1 MARDEARRHG
11 HGHHHHHERSW
22 DYSWDGDMAEFFLE
36 QAHFDAD
43 RRYPPVAA
51 KVKELVDGVQTPVIL
66 DLGCGPAMLLPH
78 LGRALPRARLVG
90 IDPSSSMLTLA
101 RRVLGEEQG
110 NHQLMEGRAEDI
122 PMEDSSVD
130 LVVALKNLHEWENA
144 PKGMSE
150 VVRVLRP
157 GGVLLLKDSNKA
169 YPYWR
174 LRLFVGWLRLT
185 KGRVATHG
193 YLGPY
198 PDAYRPEQVD
208 ALLEEAGLRVEEADR
223 RSVEFTYVARR
234 P

>member
-1 MARDEARRHG
+1 
-11 HGHHHHHERSW
+11 
-22 DYSWDGDMAEFFLE
+22 
-36 QAHFDAD
+36 
-43 RRYPPVAA
+43 
-51 KVKELVDGVQTPVIL
+51 
-66 DLGCGPAMLLPH
+66 MLLPH
-78 LGRALPRARLVG
+78 LDRALPGARLVG
-90 IDPSSSMLTLA
+90 LDPSPSMLALA
-101 RRVLGEEQG
+101 RRVLGEEEG
-110 NHQLMEGRAEDI
+110 DYELVEGRAEDI

-130 LVVALKNLHEWENA
+130 LVVALKNLHEWEDA

-157 GGVLLLKDSNKA
+157 GGVLFLKDSNRA

-174 LRLFVGWLRLT
+174 LRLLVGWLRMT
-185 KGRVATHG
+185 RGRIATHG

-208 ALLEEAGLRVEEADR
+208 ALIGEAGLRVERADR